1 MMTMKARFPRWWTVA
16 SLLAFLAVITLRL
29 PCVTPVLM
37 ESAYGT
43 TSCCKEMRDGG
54 KGPCCDEASPAPKG
68 AEHGQVALALLPVG
82 VVTVETSP
90 WVLSFVAEESPGL
103 SPSGE
108 NGLRLHSPRAPPSGL
123 VQS

>member
-1 MMTMKARFPRWWTVA
+1 MTMKARFPRWWAVA
-16 SLLAFLAVITLRL
+16 SLLAFLAVTALRL
-29 PCVTPVLM
+29 PCVTSVLL
-37 ESAYGT
+37 ESSYGT

-68 AEHGQVALALLPVG
+68 AEHGQVALALLPVS
-82 VVTVETSP
+82 VVTLETSP
-90 WVLSFVAEESPGL
+90 SVLFLMTEESPGL

-123 VQS
+123 AQS